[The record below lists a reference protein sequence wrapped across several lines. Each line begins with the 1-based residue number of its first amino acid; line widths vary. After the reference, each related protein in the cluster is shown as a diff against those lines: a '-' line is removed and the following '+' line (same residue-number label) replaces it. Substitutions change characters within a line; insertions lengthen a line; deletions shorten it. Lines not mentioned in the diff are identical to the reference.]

1 MSERERSVSIA
12 TVAVSAAVSAVV
24 SAIVV
29 AVGVVGVTLINDDA
43 STTPQTV
50 VALPAGYP
58 TSVPTTSSAVPAP
71 SDPAV
76 APAAPA
82 APAPA
87 APAPAVAA
95 PAPVEQAPPVA
106 APAPVEVA
114 PPAEAPAAPA
124 PTAEPV
130 AAPAALSEGQLV
142 AKLQILLNPGAS
154 DEAKAAE
161 LEAGYGGLASVN
173 QVASALAAAGPAYSW
188 TVVGPVT
195 ADGSVMT
202 AQLQTSLVG
211 FGDRLAPIS
220 WKWIDG
226 TWKLSNESACYVA
239 SQAMVTC
246 SA

>member
-29 AVGVVGVTLINDDA
+29 AVGVVGVTLMNDDT
-43 STTPQTV
+43 SSTPQTV

-58 TSVPTTSSAVPAP
+58 TPASAAPTTAAPPPPAT
-71 SDPAV
+71 SDPA
-76 APAAPA
+76 AAPA

-87 APAPAVAA
+87 APVPAEQI
-95 PAPVEQAPPVA
+95 PAVA

-114 PPAEAPAAPA
+114 PQAEAPVEVAPA

-142 AKLQILLNPGAS
+142 AKLQTLLNPGAS
-154 DEAKAAE
+154 DDSKAAE
-161 LEAGYGGLASVN
+161 LEAGYGGLSSVN

-195 ADGSVMT
+195 ADSSVMT

-211 FGDRLAPIS
+211 FGDRLAPVS

-226 TWKLSNESACYVA
+226 TWKLSNESACYIA
-239 SQAMVTC
+239 SQAMVPC
-246 SA
+246 SV